1 MTDPFRKPL
10 FVFVFILLAALLGAC
25 SISLAGDVTPPPGS
39 TTAPATPEATSVA
52 LPFVPA
58 DPGQGEAIY
67 IEKCAPCHGSSGMGD
82 GPQAGSLPN
91 PVPALNDGERARSA
105 RPLDWFETVTTG
117 NLERLMPPFEN
128 SLSERQRWDV
138 VAYLYT
144 LSTSKQELA
153 QGKVLY
159 EMQCQSCHGAEGR
172 GDGPQASSVEGG
184 VPSWRD
190 PARLVQWSNQQL
202 WAAITDGLGSGMP
215 AYKASLNDDQRWALT
230 SYVRMLSFASP
241 SAGNV
246 ASPSTSSAGDAGD
259 TTAGTGN
266 VVFTGRIT
274 NGSNGELPTGLK
286 VVLHGFDG
294 MQAAYT
300 QEAEVQPDG
309 NYTFPDVALVTDRVY
324 IATVE
329 VNGILFNSNVLRA
342 ADLRPDDEASLPI
355 TVYDTSSDP
364 SPLVVERVHI
374 FFEFVDPGW
383 LQVVELFIISNPTQR
398 VIVSAAPDQ
407 PVFEISLPPGY
418 SNLQFEEGSLGDRFV
433 QTANGFGDTQG
444 VMPDP
449 VQHQLLFAYE
459 LPYSRKLDLSLPMSL
474 PVQAVVVAIPTNGV
488 RLTSSQLRDSGRRS
502 VQGID
507 MQFYAASSLEGGSS
521 LEMNISG
528 KPRLADQSGGL
539 GNEGGLLFGLG
550 ALVLAVAIVAWW
562 YYQNW
567 RRTHR
572 PAPVAAKAAEPGESV
587 EVLLDAI
594 AALDDLYRDGVL
606 PADAYPERRAELLS
620 RLREALDRKG

>member
-1 MTDPFRKPL
+1 MTGPFRKL
-10 FVFVFILLAALLGAC
+10 FVLVLIFLSTLLGAC
-25 SISLAGDVTPPPGS
+25 SISLAGDVTPPPGYV
-39 TTAPATPEATSVA
+39 TAAPATPEATNVA

-58 DPGQGEAIY
+58 DPLQGEAIY
-67 IEKCAPCHGSSGMGD
+67 TEKCAPCHGPSGMGN

-91 PVPALNDGERARSA
+91 PMPDLNDGERVRTA
-105 RPLDWFETVTTG
+105 RPLDWFATVTNG

-144 LSTSKQELA
+144 LSTSEQELA
-153 QGKVLY
+153 QGKALY

-172 GDGPQASSVEGG
+172 GDGPQASGVEGG
-184 VPSWRD
+184 VPNWRD
-190 PARLVQWSNQQL
+190 PARLVQWSNQQI
-202 WAAITDGLGSGMP
+202 WEAVTDGLGSSMP
-215 AYKASLNDDQRWALT
+215 AYNASLDDDQRWALT
-230 SYVRMLSFASP
+230 SYVRWLSFAS
-241 SAGNV
+241 
-246 ASPSTSSAGDAGD
+246 SSAERTALSPTNRTGD
-259 TTAGTGN
+259 TADTPVGTGK

-274 NGSNGELPTGLK
+274 NGSGGELPAGLK

-294 MQAAYT
+294 LQAAYT
-300 QEAEVQPDG
+300 QEAKVQADG
-309 NYTFPDVALVTDRVY
+309 NYTFPDVALVAERVY

-355 TVYDTSSDP
+355 TIYDISRDP
-364 SPLVVERVHI
+364 SPLVVERAHI

-398 VIVSAAPDQ
+398 VVVSAAPAQ
-407 PVFEISLPPGY
+407 SVFEISLPPGY
-418 SNLQFEEGSLGDRFV
+418 SNLQFEQGSLGERFV

-444 VMPDP
+444 VMPAP

-474 PVQAVVVAIPTNGV
+474 PVQAVVVAIPTDGV

-507 MQFYAASSLEGGSS
+507 MQFYAASNLKRGSN

-528 KPRLADQSGGL
+528 QPRLAGQSGGL
-539 GNEGGLLFGLG
+539 GTESGLLFGLG
-550 ALVLAVAIVAWW
+550 ALVLAIAIAAWW
-562 YYQNW
+562 YYRSWQ
-567 RRTHR
+567 RVHR
-572 PAPVAAKAAEPGESV
+572 PAPAETKAVEPGESV

-594 AALDDLYRDGVL
+594 VALDDLYRDGVL

-620 RLREALDRKG
+620 RLREALERRG